1 MHISQV
7 QTGSPPYHRGS
18 QATTWATA
26 MADPNYRKSLGS
38 RIKALRKSRGLTQKD
53 LAQRLGI
60 TFGQLNK
67 YESGL
72 NSPAPDLLV
81 AMADL
86 LAVTLDHL
94 LTGRN
99 AGDQPLNNTR
109 LVDRVKIAEQFPV
122 EDQETIIRLL
132 DAMIVQ
138 HRAKGAVV
146 PVDRLTG

>member
-1 MHISQV
+1 MHIGQV
-7 QTGSPPYHRGS
+7 HSGIAPYHGAP
-18 QATTWATA
+18 QVTPWATA
-26 MADPNYRKSLGS
+26 MADHNYRKSLGA
-38 RIKALRKSRGLTQKD
+38 RIKLLRKARALTQKD
-53 LAQRLGI
+53 LAQRMGI

-72 NSPAPDLLV
+72 NSPSPDLLV

-94 LTGRN
+94 LTGRI
-99 AGDQPLNNTR
+99 AGNQPLNNTR

-122 EDQETIIRLL
+122 EDQETVIRLL

-138 HRAKGAVV
+138 HRAKGAVAS
-146 PVDRLTG
+146 VDRLTG

>member
-7 QTGSPPYHRGS
+7 QTGSPPYHHGS

-38 RIKALRKSRGLTQKD
+38 RIKALRKSRELTQKD

-86 LAVTLDHL
+86 LAVTLDQL

-138 HRAKGAVV
+138 HRAKGAVA

>member
-1 MHISQV
+1 M
-7 QTGSPPYHRGS
+7 
-18 QATTWATA
+18 
-26 MADPNYRKSLGS
+26 
-38 RIKALRKSRGLTQKD
+38 
-53 LAQRLGI
+53 GI

-72 NSPAPDLLV
+72 NSPSPDLLV
-81 AMADL
+81 TLADL
-86 LAVTLDHL
+86 LAVTVDHL

-99 AGDQPLNNTR
+99 LHDQQLHNTR

-138 HRAKGAVV
+138 HRAKGAVAS
-146 PVDRLTG
+146 VDRLIG

>member
-1 MHISQV
+1 MLTGQV
-7 QTGSPPYHRGS
+7 QSGLPPYHSGS
-18 QATTWATA
+18 QVTPWASA
-26 MADPNYRKSLGS
+26 MADPTYRKSLGS
-38 RIKALRKSRGLTQKD
+38 RIKSMRKARGLTQKD
-53 LAQRLGI
+53 LAQRMGI

-81 AMADL
+81 TMADL

-94 LTGRN
+94 LTGREV
-99 AGDQPLNNTR
+99 GGQPLHNTR
-109 LVDRVKIAEQFPV
+109 LVDRVKIAEQFAL

-138 HRAKGAVV
+138 HRAKGAVAS
-146 PVDRLTG
+146 VDRLTG